1 MATTT
6 PYVTFLSMILLEI
19 FEYFEYYCEIH
30 IVCIVALCF
39 FVYIKV
45 TFLCNMNFIYM
56 AHTAHI
62 ALKISKGSFLHK
74 LHATQRNFD

>member
-1 MATTT
+1 MTFLYTSATTT

-30 IVCIVALCF
+30 IVCTVALCF

-45 TFLCNMNFIYM
+45 TFICMDVSCYTFGRFYIFGYIFD
-56 AHTAHI
+56 I
-62 ALKISKGSFLHK
+62 AMS
-74 LHATQRNFD
+74 